1 MSRPRSQMHFPAFLK
16 VIPNEPYAPFS
27 TIEETN
33 GDHAPNQFQENTS
46 SCLRRMR
53 YWPLWVLARYLL
65 YAVQLYHAMR
75 YVRYWRGTCY
85 AVSGAE
91 ITCPTL
97 KDGVPLL
104 PVSLTMVTAGVTHN
118 FIMESYDRW
127 LNPKDLAE
135 SRVVFLLQIFD
146 ATNTS
151 VREMESNSLGGGKFR
166 SGFDISAA

>member
-1 MSRPRSQMHFPAFLK
+1 MRFFSRVQ

-46 SCLRRMR
+46 SVLFVPKSPFFYLISQCLRRMR

-135 SRVVFLLQIFD
+135 SRVVFLLQVLDNVIQ
-146 ATNTS
+146 
-151 VREMESNSLGGGKFR
+151 VIIK
-166 SGFDISAA
+166 